1 MSKSIEY
8 YIVRYTMK
16 LNNIKLLKQDI
27 DANRRLDLGD
37 VLHVMDAETIKAII
51 AYYENKI
58 EELKA
63 LATPQ
68 FTNVRCVYTGGGIWV
83 YIAQY
88 GPCWLMGEL
97 GGYINAYDEYKD
109 LADDDVGDYDYE
121 GHCVDK
127 YIKMPTWAEILD
139 SLKPINDANY
149 SEWEYITKKHFKL
162 TTPCNEDDDD
172 GGDDE

>member
-1 MSKSIEY
+1 MSKSIERD
-8 YIVRYTMK
+8 IVRYTMK
-16 LNNIKLLKQDI
+16 LNNIKLLQQDI
-27 DANRRLDLGD
+27 DADRRFALGD
-37 VLHVMDAETIKAII
+37 VLRVMDAETIKAII

-63 LATPQ
+63 LASPQ
-68 FTNVRCVYTGGGIWV
+68 FSDVKCDYTGGGIWV
-83 YIAQY
+83 YTAKY

-109 LADDDVGDYDYE
+109 PADDDVGDYDYK

-127 YIKMPTWAEILD
+127 YINMPTWAEILE
-139 SLKPINDANY
+139 SLETINDVNF
-149 SEWEYITKKHFKL
+149 SEWEDIIWRNSKL
-162 TTPCNEDDDD
+162 NTPCNEDDDD

>member
-1 MSKSIEY
+1 MSKSTEY

-27 DANRRLDLGD
+27 DANRRLALGD
-37 VLHVMDAETIKAII
+37 VLRVMDAETIKAVI

-63 LATPQ
+63 FASPQ
-68 FTNVRCVYTGGGIWV
+68 FSNVQCDYTGGGVWV
-83 YIAQY
+83 YTAKY

-97 GGYINAYDEYKD
+97 DSYINAYDEYKD
-109 LADDDVGDYDYE
+109 PADDDVADYDYE

-127 YIKMPTWAEILD
+127 YINMPTWAEILE
-139 SLKPINDANY
+139 SLKPIDDGNF
-149 SEWEYITKKHFKL
+149 SEWEYIVRRNRKL
-162 TTPCNEDDDD
+162 NTPCNDDDDD

>member
-16 LNNIKLLKQDI
+16 LNNIKLLQHDMNNHKIPSPTALLSAFDSE
-27 DANRRLDLGD
+27 A
-37 VLHVMDAETIKAII
+37 VKAII

-68 FTNVRCVYTGGGIWV
+68 FTNVRCMYTGGGIWV

-109 LADDDVGDYDYE
+109 PADDDVGDYDYE

-127 YIKMPTWAEILD
+127 YIQMPTWGDILE
-139 SLKPINDANY
+139 SLKPIDDGNF